1 MSTAQEIRATLE
13 PVLAPLGLVVED
25 VSVSAAGKRR
35 LVRVL
40 VDADIAGLDVADTT
54 SVVTP
59 LSLDAV
65 AEATRAVS
73 DELDASDVMGQSPYV
88 LEVSSPGVGR
98 PLSSRDQLRRQVGRL
113 VEVVH
118 QDGTD
123 TGRLTEV
130 GTDALT
136 LEVPATRKTPAR
148 TVTLDLDTVS
158 RGTVQV
164 EFTRAAAS
172 ATGDDHDGDDHGDE
186 HDDEHDDHGDDA
198 DHHDSDDTDGS
209 DETSALEGDH

>member
-25 VSVSAAGKRR
+25 VSVSPAGKRR

-40 VDADIAGLDVADTT
+40 VDSDISGLDVADTT
-54 SVVTP
+54 SPVPP

-65 AEATRAVS
+65 ADATRAVS

-98 PLSSRDQLRRQVGRL
+98 PLASRDQLRRQVGRL
-113 VEVVH
+113 VEIVH
-118 QDGTD
+118 QSGTD

-130 GTDALT
+130 GSDT
-136 LEVPATRKTPAR
+136 LELHVAATKKTPAR
-148 TVTLDLDTVS
+148 HVTLDLDGVQ

-164 EFTRAAAS
+164 EFKRADA
-172 ATGDDHDGDDHGDE
+172 GDPDGDDA
-186 HDDEHDDHGDDA
+186 HDDPHADA
-198 DHHDSDDTDGS
+198 HEDTRDGTDGL
-209 DETSALEGDH
+209 EQAAAPEGDH

>member
-25 VSVSAAGKRR
+25 VSVSPAGKRR
-35 LVRVL
+35 IVRVL
-40 VDADIAGLDVADTT
+40 VDSDISGLDVADTT
-54 SVVTP
+54 SPVSP

-113 VEVVH
+113 VEIVH
-118 QDGTD
+118 QGGTD

-130 GTDALT
+130 GADTLE
-136 LEVPATRKTPAR
+136 LEVPATKKTPAR
-148 TVTLDLDTVS
+148 HLALDLDGVE

-164 EFTRAAAS
+164 EFKRVDAADTHEDTRDGTRDGTDDLDEAAAP
-172 ATGDDHDGDDHGDE
+172 
-186 HDDEHDDHGDDA
+186 
-198 DHHDSDDTDGS
+198 
-209 DETSALEGDH
+209 EGDH

>member
-25 VSVSAAGKRR
+25 VSVSPAGKRR

-40 VDADIAGLDVADTT
+40 VDSDIAGLDAAD
-54 SVVTP
+54 S
-59 LSLDAV
+59 
-65 AEATRAVS
+65 
-73 DELDASDVMGQSPYV
+73 
-88 LEVSSPGVGR
+88 
-98 PLSSRDQLRRQVGRL
+98 

-130 GTDALT
+130 GADSLT
-136 LEVPATRKTPAR
+136 LEVPATKKTPAR
-148 TVTLDLDTVS
+148 HLTLDLDTVQ

-164 EFTRAAAS
+164 EFSRSGTATDAAV
-172 ATGDDHDGDDHGDE
+172 DDAEDDSSDA
-186 HDDEHDDHGDDA
+186 HDDTHDP
-198 DHHDSDDTDGS
+198 

>member
-25 VSVSAAGKRR
+25 VSVSPAGKRR

-40 VDADIAGLDVADTT
+40 VDSDISGLDVADTT
-54 SVVTP
+54 SPVPP

-65 AEATRAVS
+65 ADATRAVS
-73 DELDASDVMGQSPYV
+73 DELDASDVMGQAPYV

-118 QDGTD
+118 QGGTD

-130 GTDALT
+130 GSDT
-136 LEVPATRKTPAR
+136 LDLHVPATKKTPAR
-148 TVTLDLDTVS
+148 HLTLDLDGVQ

-164 EFTRAAAS
+164 EFKRADAADMH
-172 ATGDDHDGDDHGDE
+172 ADTP
-186 HDDEHDDHGDDA
+186 DA
-198 DHHDSDDTDGS
+198 RDGS
-209 DETSALEGDH
+209 DLEELDELDDLDEAAAPEGDH

>member
-25 VSVSAAGKRR
+25 VSVSPAGKRR

-40 VDADIAGLDVADTT
+40 VDSDIAGLDAADTT
-54 SVVTP
+54 STVPP

-73 DELDASDVMGQSPYV
+73 DELDASDVMGSAPYV

-98 PLSSRDQLRRQVGRL
+98 PLASRDQLRRQVGRL

-130 GTDALT
+130 GTDSLT
-136 LEVPATRKTPAR
+136 LEVPATKRTPAR
-148 TVTLDLDTVS
+148 HVTLDLDSVQ

-164 EFTRAAAS
+164 EFTRTGPAHDAS
-172 ATGDDHDGDDHGDE
+172 
-186 HDDEHDDHGDDA
+186 DDA
-198 DHHDSDDTDGS
+198 ADDVPDDAPDGSVDDAPDDTHDP

>member
-25 VSVSAAGKRR
+25 VSVSPAGKRR
-35 LVRVL
+35 VVRVL
-40 VDADIAGLDVADTT
+40 VDSDISGLDVADTT
-54 SVVTP
+54 SPVPP

-65 AEATRAVS
+65 ADATRAVS
-73 DELDASDVMGQSPYV
+73 DALDASDVMGQAPYV

-98 PLSSRDQLRRQVGRL
+98 PLASRDQLRRQVGRL

-118 QDGTD
+118 QGGSD

-130 GTDALT
+130 GSDALT
-136 LEVPATRKTPAR
+136 LEVPATKKTPAR
-148 TVTLDLDTVS
+148 RVTLDLDTVQ

-164 EFTRAAAS
+164 EFTRVETADGAAA
-172 ATGDDHDGDDHGDE
+172 DDHDDGLDAGLDDGLDAGL
-186 HDDEHDDHGDDA
+186 DDGL
-198 DHHDSDDTDGS
+198 DDTHDA
-209 DETSALEGDH
+209 DETSALEGNH